1 MICTLT
7 SQCKMVQLY
16 LISYVR
22 VLAIRPLNL
31 PNIILFCASSPS
43 NKEIQFIIDCIL
55 IKLGGSTCR
64 NSAGGNLCGHRYLQ
78 RLLAHRVN
86 NRKSSC
92 QPKVTQDRYIVL
104 LIIVQLI
111 SILLNIL
118 AEKYSAIE
126 RQKQRVQPL
135 ANFAN
140 ESSNWLA
147 PQ

>member
-1 MICTLT
+1 MKHWLISHSYYLLSFSFVVVGIKQWNIPNVWMICTLT

-86 NRKSSC
+86 NRKS
-92 QPKVTQDRYIVL
+92 
-104 LIIVQLI
+104 
-111 SILLNIL
+111 
-118 AEKYSAIE
+118 KYSKE
-126 RQKQRVQPL
+126 HHRNHQRWQRYGAAGRGGVVYR
-135 ANFAN
+135 
-140 ESSNWLA
+140 
-147 PQ
+147 